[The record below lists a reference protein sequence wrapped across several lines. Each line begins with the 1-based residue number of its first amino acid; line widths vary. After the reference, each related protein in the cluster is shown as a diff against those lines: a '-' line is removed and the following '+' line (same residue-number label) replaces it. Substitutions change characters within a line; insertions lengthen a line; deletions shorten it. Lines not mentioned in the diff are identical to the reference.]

1 MISRDAHVMLAPA
14 DAFRAAMADSSASNG
29 WWGALSRP
37 AFVALTIGVVTAV
50 WATGK
55 VTWSLVL
62 SDAMC
67 WSFVPAVQVAV
78 AWALLR
84 IARRPSISLA
94 NSISLFFLGHGPW
107 TLWLLGVAAWSTV
120 SINRQSQVPVLLTSL
135 VPAAWTALI
144 VFEFFRTV
152 FQDSRRNAFVRTCL
166 HQSLICLV
174 IGTYVTVT
182 NQLWPRLV
190 GMLHR

>member
-1 MISRDAHVMLAPA
+1 MISRDAHVMVAPA
-14 DAFRAAMADSSASNG
+14 AALRAAVGDSSAPNG

-37 AFVALTIGVVTAV
+37 ALVALTVGVVTAV
-50 WATGK
+50 WSTGK

-62 SDAMC
+62 SDATC
-67 WSFVPAVQVAV
+67 WSFVPAVQVVV
-78 AWALLR
+78 AWVVLTL
-84 IARRPSISLA
+84 RRPPMNIAKSL
-94 NSISLFFLGHGPW
+94 SLFFLGHGPW

-120 SINRQSQVPVLLTSL
+120 SINRRTQVPVLLTSL
-135 VPAAWTALI
+135 VPAAWTAFI

-152 FQDSRRNAFVRTCL
+152 FHDSRRDAFLRTCL

-174 IGTYVTVT
+174 IGTYITLT